1 MATQEQLRSAG
12 ATIAEV
18 AAAWQLA
25 YGRWEQ
31 ALEARHAAVERA
43 ERRIRRATGGRSVAR
58 WEAVCRRRT
67 IHTVDEAKDK
77 ALALRARPAV
87 AAAVGERDRLVAAAD
102 TVVLAARIE
111 LAAASRALSRYGTVG
126 ACLVGVTSAELARLA
141 RRRPRSAISA

>member
-12 ATIAEV
+12 ATIADV

-25 YGRWEQ
+25 YGSWVQ
-31 ALEARHAAVERA
+31 AVQDQHAAVERA
-43 ERRIRRATGGRSVAR
+43 ERRIRRATGGRSLAR

-87 AAAVGERDRLVAAAD
+87 AAAVGERDRLAAALD
-102 TVVLAARIE
+102 AVVLAARIE

-126 ACLVGVTSAELARLA
+126 ACLVGIAPGELARLA
-141 RRRPRSAISA
+141 RRPRSAISA